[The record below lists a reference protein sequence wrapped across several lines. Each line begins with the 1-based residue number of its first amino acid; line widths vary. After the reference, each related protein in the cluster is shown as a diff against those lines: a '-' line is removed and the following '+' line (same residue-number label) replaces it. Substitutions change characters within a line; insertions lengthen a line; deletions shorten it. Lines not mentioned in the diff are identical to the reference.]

1 LRSFGRPSAKPI
13 NAGSRVEELCK
24 LLILKE
30 IVTDSSFTFILT
42 GNVSISGIF
51 SVMPNIQKII
61 GKATVRNG
69 LLTKESEARINIAKI
84 AIIGLTIERI

>member
-1 LRSFGRPSAKPI
+1 
-13 NAGSRVEELCK
+13 
-24 LLILKE
+24 
-30 IVTDSSFTFILT
+30 
-42 GNVSISGIF
+42 
-51 SVMPNIQKII
+51 MPNIQKII